1 MSEIEVDPST
11 LRDVARRLRAA
22 AADASSVRHAAA
34 EASTGVTGSRALT
47 EALRHHAQAWDHSL
61 ALIRRHVD
69 DVARSLDE
77 AAVAYDRTETA
88 LSGRSGG

>member
-47 EALRHHAQAWDHSL
+47 EALRHHAKAWDHS
-61 ALIRRHVD
+61 LIRRHVD

-88 LSGRSGG
+88 LSVRSGG